1 MPPSSELRSGN
12 DSVEESAQ
20 MQPVRRS
27 VKFDQTVEFS
37 DKAVGRLVSEEE
49 DEKAARIRA
58 RERHR
63 LRREWS
69 GEIAPSAPISAGKA
83 SPPARPVRKRSVGAD
98 TKPKSMAPSCPQRK
112 RSIGLTTVDI
122 PSTYRSK

>member
-1 MPPSSELRSGN
+1 MPPSSEPTRNRN
-12 DSVEESAQ
+12 DSVEESVR
-20 MQPVRRS
+20 MQPVKRS
-27 VKFDQTVEFS
+27 VKFDQTVKFS
-37 DKAVGRLVSEEE
+37 DKVVGRLASAEDE

-69 GEIAPSAPISAGKA
+69 GEIDA
-83 SPPARPVRKRSVGAD
+83 SQLVSVAPPACPVRKRSVGSD
-98 TKPKSMAPSCPQRK
+98 TIPKSKAPSCPERK

-122 PSTYRSK
+122 PSTHRST